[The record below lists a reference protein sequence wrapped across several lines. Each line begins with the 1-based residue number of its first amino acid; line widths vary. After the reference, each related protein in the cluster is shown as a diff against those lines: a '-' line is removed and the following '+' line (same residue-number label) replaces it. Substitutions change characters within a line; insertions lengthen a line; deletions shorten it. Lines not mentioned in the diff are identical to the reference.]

1 MIKNFVTNL
10 LKNLGPSLNIKFI
23 IIESDDWGSLRMPSN
38 DTYEKLE
45 KSGVQLKFPGSDQY
59 NLYDT
64 LENTQDLELLFET
77 LAPIKDCVGRSANF
91 TALTLSANPDFDK
104 IQESNFEKYSYLNLK
119 QSFEKYQKGDVLS
132 LYAKGIE
139 EGIFIPQFH
148 GREHLNVP
156 LWMRAL
162 KNNIGDAR
170 LAFDYGVWGHIN
182 THPKNLFYQAAFDV
196 EYPEDIIEHH
206 QIVKDGLALF
216 ERTFGYKASYFV
228 PPNGPMNNSLLS
240 ILADYGVRLVS
251 SDTIQV
257 EVLGNGKTKKHFR
270 YMGMKNKLG
279 QRFIKRNCF
288 FEPSGEGKDW
298 VDSCLKDIEFAFKNK
313 KPAVISTHRVN
324 YMGGLSDINRVRGLF
339 QLKELLQTILK
350 KWPDVQFITTSE
362 LYDLFENK

>member
-1 MIKNFVTNL
+1 LFSTL
-10 LKNLGPSLNIKFI
+10 LKYKDNTGNSPI
-23 IIESDDWGSLRMPSN
+23 I
-38 DTYEKLE
+38 TA
-45 KSGVQLKFPGSDQY
+45 
-59 NLYDT
+59 
-64 LENTQDLELLFET
+64 NTV
-77 LAPIKDCVGRSANF
+77 I
-91 TALTLSANPDFDK
+91 ANPDFEK
-104 IQESNFEKYSYLNLK
+104 IKAADYSSYYIEPFTETLK
-119 QSFEKYQKGDVLS
+119 RYPQHNNSFELWKQ
-132 LYAKGIE
+132 GIQS
-139 EGIFIPQFH
+139 GIFFPQFH

-182 THPKNLFYQAAFDV
+182 THPNNLFYQAAFDV

-206 QIVKDGLALF
+206 EIVKDGLALF
-216 ERTFGYKASYFV
+216 EKTFGYKASYFV

-240 ILADYGVRLVS
+240 TLADCGVRLVS

-257 EVLGNGKTKKHFR
+257 EVFGNGRTQKHFR

-298 VDSCLKDIEFAFKNK
+298 VDSCLKDVELAFRYK

-324 YMGGLSDINRVRGLF
+324 YMGGLSEKNGDRGLF
-339 QLKELLQTILK
+339 QLKELLQTIVK
-350 KWPDVQFITTSE
+350 KWPNVQFVTTSE
-362 LYDLFENK
+362 LYDIFENK